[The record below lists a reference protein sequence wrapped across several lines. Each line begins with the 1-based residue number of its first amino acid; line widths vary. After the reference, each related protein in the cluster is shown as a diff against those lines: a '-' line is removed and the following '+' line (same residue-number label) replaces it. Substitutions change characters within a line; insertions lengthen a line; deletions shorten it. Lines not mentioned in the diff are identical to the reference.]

1 MNTKN
6 AILAAALALAAPLA
20 QAAGPAPQPPESG
33 FYVGAGLGKATA
45 KDWCSDPALGGGAT
59 RCDDKDTTWR
69 MLAGYQFTRNFAVE
83 GGYHDL
89 GRIQATRG
97 AAETTVKAN
106 AWEVNGIAAMPV
118 GGIVSVYG
126 KLGLF
131 RAEARGGGAATNI
144 EEQKGGVTYGAGVQA
159 DLFSSF
165 SLRLDWQRYPNIGGG
180 GFGASTDVSVIGVLG
195 LYRF

>member
-6 AILAAALALAAPLA
+6 AILAAALALAAPFVH
-20 QAAGPAPQPPESG
+20 AAGPGPLSPESG
-33 FYVGAGLGKATA
+33 FYVGLGLGKATA
-45 KDWCSDPALGGGAT
+45 KDWCSEPALGGGAT

-89 GRIQATRG
+89 GRVQFTRG
-97 AAETTVKAN
+97 VAETTLKAN
-106 AWEVNGIAAMPV
+106 AWELNGIAALPV

-131 RAEARGGGAATNI
+131 RRRDLRRRRASRPLRFVLRAPRLAALP
-144 EEQKGGVTYGAGVQA
+144 EHRRRR
-159 DLFSSF
+159 
-165 SLRLDWQRYPNIGGG
+165 LRRQHRRQRDRRPR
-180 GFGASTDVSVIGVLG
+180 TV
-195 LYRF
+195 